1 MVRTILMFGATQ
13 RLVAFAILVA
23 LTAGA
28 VLGMSKLTTDTSRRA
43 LISAEDPGWP
53 GYRDTIDTFGSDNI
67 TVVFI
72 SDPELFTEAKLKK
85 LEALHY
91 DLLDLDA
98 VKSVDSLINV
108 TTFRYRDGGLDTGEL
123 LDGRYDD
130 ADALKQAVENASAN
144 PLILGDLIN
153 KDGTATALVVAVSS
167 ENTPNF
173 LAKVFQSIEDTITPA
188 KGEFAEVFQIGPP
201 RLEHDLA
208 KGIQNDFRVLLPV
221 ALLILIASI
230 VIFLRTP
237 RFAIVPVSTSL
248 ISILWTFGFMGLV
261 GLPVTLLSSMIPS
274 LIIVIGST
282 EDTHLLAAYL
292 DGLREG
298 NEEET
303 RAAKRRVAIR
313 YMARHMGLPILI
325 TSFTTAFG
333 FGSNAISEIPMIQ
346 GFAYSTSFA
355 MIANL
360 VATVLMVPLLLS
372 VMGPTKAPEQKSMGG
387 SGGLAVLV
395 ANLFEKV
402 AIRHGKLVLT
412 ATALVVLVVGSFAYS
427 IRVNDDPLA
436 NFRADHPITQAGV
449 KLHDQLAGMQVFNV
463 VLKSDD
469 TDAFRGPEN
478 LKKVEAAAQFMRDQ
492 NVFDKIT
499 SLADYVSLVNREIN
513 RGKKDFYKV
522 PDTREEIDQ
531 YLLLYKRDVV
541 DGFISP
547 DGRKAKILVRH
558 YITDTYDLRQY
569 IADLRTKLD
578 EILGDDITYELTG
591 ESLMIS
597 SGAQNLVT
605 GQFYSLLLLILVIYA
620 IMSFLFTSL
629 AAGLVSL
636 VPNLMPLILNFG
648 TMGLL
653 GIPLNP
659 GTALVAVIAMGIAI
673 DDTSH
678 LMIRYSD
685 ERRNNPDPDKAILET
700 VRLEAIPVVST
711 SIGLAGMFLTLLFS
725 TFNNIAQFG
734 LLAAATMIY
743 AMLADLFI
751 TPLILRHVRLVGVW
765 DIIAS
770 KVGTQVL
777 VDSPVFRGMS
787 PRQIKKAILLSE
799 TEDVDKGDIVIL
811 EGSAGD
817 KMYLVLS
824 GEIDVLRDTDVKKLE
839 RGADASSLKKVGSF
853 GPGEVFGEIG
863 FVAGNTRTA
872 TCVAAEPSTL
882 LVFSP
887 EGKDKALRLY
897 PRIEA
902 KLNQNISRTMAER
915 LAMATRQKPDVS
927 F

>member
-1 MVRTILMFGATQ
+1 VVRKILMFGATQ
-13 RLVAFAILVA
+13 RLVAFAILIA
-23 LTAGA
+23 FTTLA
-28 VLGMSKLTTDTSRRA
+28 VLGMPKLTTDTSRRA

-53 GYRDTIDTFGSDNI
+53 GYRDTINTFGSDNI
-67 TVVFI
+67 TVVFV
-72 SDPELFTEAKLKK
+72 SDPELFTEAKLKR

-91 DLLDLDA
+91 ALLDLEA
-98 VKSVDSLINV
+98 VNSVDSLINV
-108 TTFRYRDGGLDTGEL
+108 TTFRYRDGGLDTGQL
-123 LDGRYDD
+123 LDGRFDD
-130 ADALKQAVENASAN
+130 PEVLKQAIENASAN

-188 KGEFAEVFQIGPP
+188 KGEFADVFQIGPP

-221 ALLILIASI
+221 ALLILIATI

-237 RFAIVPVSTSL
+237 RFAIIPVATSL
-248 ISILWTFGFMGLV
+248 ISILWTFGFMGHV

-298 NEEET
+298 NEEES

-346 GFAYSTSFA
+346 GFAYTTSFA

-360 VATVLMVPLLLS
+360 VVTVLFVPLVLS
-372 VMGPTKAPEQKSMGG
+372 VIGTTKAPKQKEISG
-387 SGGLAVLV
+387 SGGLGALV
-395 ANLFEKV
+395 ANIFEKV
-402 AIRHGKLVLT
+402 AVRNGKWVLT
-412 ATALVVLVVGSFAYS
+412 ATAVVVVGIGSFAYN
-427 IRVNDDPLA
+427 IKVNDDPLA

-449 KLHDQLAGMQVFNV
+449 KLQKELAGMQVFNV
-463 VLKSDD
+463 VLTSNEA
-469 TDAFRGPEN
+469 DAFRKPEN
-478 LKKVEAAAQFMRDQ
+478 LKKIEEAAQFMRDQ
-492 NVFDKIT
+492 KVFDKIT

-513 RGKKDFYKV
+513 QGKKDAYKV
-522 PDTREEIDQ
+522 PDTREEVDQ
-531 YLLLYKRDVV
+531 FLLLYKRDVL
-541 DGFISP
+541 DSFISP
-547 DGRKAKILVRH
+547 DSRKAKILVRH

-578 EILGDDITYELTG
+578 ETLGDEITYELTG
-591 ESLMIS
+591 EALMIS

-605 GQFYSLLLLILVIYA
+605 GQFYSLLLLVLVIYA

-685 ERRNNPDPDKAILET
+685 ERRNNPDPDKAILKT

-765 DIIAS
+765 DLIAS

-777 VDSPVFRGMS
+777 VDSPIFRGMS
-787 PRQIKKAILLSE
+787 QRQIRKAILLSE

-811 EGSAGD
+811 EGTEGN

-824 GEIDVLRDTDVKKLE
+824 GGIDVLRETDSKNAKSGEEGV
-839 RGADASSLKKVGSF
+839 SLKKVGSF
-853 GPGEVFGEIG
+853 GPGEIFGEIG
-863 FVAGNTRTA
+863 FVGDTTRTA
-872 TCVAAEPSTL
+872 TCMAADKSTL

-887 EGKDKALRLY
+887 EGKNKALRLY

-902 KLNQNISRTMAER
+902 MLNHNISRTMGER

>member
-1 MVRTILMFGATQ
+1 M
-13 RLVAFAILVA
+13 
-23 LTAGA
+23 
-28 VLGMSKLTTDTSRRA
+28 
-43 LISAEDPGWP
+43 
-53 GYRDTIDTFGSDNI
+53 
-67 TVVFI
+67 
-72 SDPELFTEAKLKK
+72 
-85 LEALHY
+85 
-91 DLLDLDA
+91 
-98 VKSVDSLINV
+98 
-108 TTFRYRDGGLDTGEL
+108 
-123 LDGRYDD
+123 
-130 ADALKQAVENASAN
+130 
-144 PLILGDLIN
+144 
-153 KDGTATALVVAVSS
+153 
-167 ENTPNF
+167 
-173 LAKVFQSIEDTITPA
+173 
-188 KGEFAEVFQIGPP
+188 
-201 RLEHDLA
+201 
-208 KGIQNDFRVLLPV
+208 
-221 ALLILIASI
+221 SI

-237 RFAIVPVSTSL
+237 QFAIVPVATSL
-248 ISILWTFGFMGLV
+248 LSILWTFGFMGHV

-292 DGLREG
+292 DGLRDG

-303 RAAKRRVAIR
+303 KAAKRRIAIR

-346 GFAYSTSFA
+346 SFAYTTSFA

-360 VATVLMVPLLLS
+360 VATVLFVPLILT
-372 VMGPTKAPEQKSMGG
+372 VMGPTKPRKQKEMGG
-387 SGGLAVLV
+387 AGGLGALV

-402 AIRHGKLVLT
+402 AVRHGKWVLT
-412 ATALVVLVVGSFAYS
+412 GTAIVVAGVGAFSYN
-427 IRVNDDPLA
+427 IKVNDDPLA

-449 KLHDQLAGMQVFNV
+449 KLHNELAGMQVFNV
-463 VLKSDD
+463 VLTSKDD
-469 TDAFRGPEN
+469 DAFREPEN
-478 LKKVEAAAQFMRDQ
+478 LKKIEDAANFMRDQ
-492 NVFDKIT
+492 KVFDKIT

-513 RGKKDFYKV
+513 RGKKDTYKV

-531 YLLLYKRDVV
+531 FLLLYKRDVL
-541 DGFISP
+541 DSFLSA
-547 DGRKAKILVRH
+547 DSRKAKILVRH

-569 IADLRTKLD
+569 IADLRAHLD
-578 EILGDDITYELTG
+578 ENLGDEITYELTG
-591 ESLMIS
+591 EALMIS
-597 SGAQNLVT
+597 AGAQNLVT
-605 GQFYSLLLLILVIYA
+605 GQFYSLLLLVLVIYG

-765 DIIAS
+765 DMIAS

-777 VDSPVFRGMS
+777 TDSPIFRGMS
-787 PRQIKKAILLSE
+787 QRQIKKAILLSE
-799 TEDVDKGDIVIL
+799 TQDVDTGDIVIL
-811 EGSAGD
+811 EGSKGD

-824 GEIDVLRDTDVKKLE
+824 GQIDVLRDTDAKKLE
-839 RGADASSLKKVGSF
+839 RGADVTGLKKVGSF
-853 GPGEVFGEIG
+853 GPGEIFGEIG
-863 FVAGNTRTA
+863 FAAGNTRTA
-872 TCVAAEPSTL
+872 TCTAAEPSTL

-887 EGKDKALRLY
+887 ETKVKALRLY

-902 KLNQNISRTMAER
+902 KLNENISRTMAER
-915 LAMATRQKPDVS
+915 LASATRQKPDVA

>member
-1 MVRTILMFGATQ
+1 MVRNILMFGATQ
-13 RLVAFAILVA
+13 RLVALAILVA
-23 LTAGA
+23 LTTLA
-28 VLGMSKLTTDTSRRA
+28 VLGMPKLTTDTSRRA

-53 GYRDTIDTFGSDNI
+53 GYRDTINTFGSDNI
-67 TVVFI
+67 TVVFV
-72 SDPELFTEAKLKK
+72 SDPDLFTEDKLKK

-91 DLLDLDA
+91 ELLDLES

-108 TTFRYRDGGLDTGEL
+108 TTFRYRDGGLDTGAL
-123 LDGRYDD
+123 LDGRFDD
-130 ADALKQAVENASAN
+130 PEALKQAVENAKAN

-173 LAKVFQSIEDTITPA
+173 LAKVFQSIEDTVTPA
-188 KGEFAEVFQIGPP
+188 KDEFAEVFQIGPP

-221 ALLILIASI
+221 ALLILIVSI

-237 RFAIVPVSTSL
+237 QFAIVPVATSL
-248 ISILWTFGFMGLV
+248 LSILWTFGFMGHV

-303 RAAKRRVAIR
+303 KAAKRRVAIR

-346 GFAYSTSFA
+346 SFAYTTSFA

-360 VATVLMVPLLLS
+360 VATVLFVPLVLT
-372 VMGPTKAPEQKSMGG
+372 VMGPTKARKQKEMAGA
-387 SGGLAVLV
+387 GGLGALV

-402 AIRHGKLVLT
+402 AVRHGKWVLT
-412 ATALVVLVVGSFAYS
+412 GTAIVVVGIGAFSYN
-427 IRVNDDPLA
+427 IKVNDDPLA

-449 KLHDQLAGMQVFNV
+449 KLHNELAGMQVFNV
-463 VLKSDD
+463 VLTSKDD
-469 TDAFRGPEN
+469 DAFREPEN
-478 LKKVEAAAQFMRDQ
+478 LKKIEEAANFMRDQ
-492 NVFDKIT
+492 KVFDKIT

-513 RGKKDFYKV
+513 RGKKDSYTV

-531 YLLLYKRDVV
+531 FLLLYKRDVL
-541 DGFISP
+541 DSFLSA
-547 DGRKAKILVRH
+547 DSRKAKILVRH

-569 IADLRTKLD
+569 IADLRAHLD
-578 EILGDDITYELTG
+578 ENLGDEITYELTG
-591 ESLMIS
+591 EALMIS
-597 SGAQNLVT
+597 AGAQNLVT
-605 GQFYSLLLLILVIYA
+605 GQFYSLLLLVLVIYG

-685 ERRNNPDPDKAILET
+685 ERRKNPDPDKAILET

-765 DIIAS
+765 DMIAS

-777 VDSPVFRGMS
+777 TDSPIFRGMS
-787 PRQIKKAILLSE
+787 QRQIKKAILLSE
-799 TEDVDKGDIVIL
+799 TQDVDTGDIVIL
-811 EGSAGD
+811 EGSKGD

-824 GEIDVLRDTDVKKLE
+824 GQIDVLRDTDAKKLE
-839 RGADASSLKKVGSF
+839 RGADVAGLKKVGSF
-853 GPGEVFGEIG
+853 GPGEIFGEIG

-872 TCVAAEPSTL
+872 TCTAAEPSTL
-882 LVFSP
+882 LVISP
-887 EGKDKALRLY
+887 ETKDKALRLY

-902 KLNQNISRTMAER
+902 KLNENISRTMAER
-915 LAMATRQKPDVS
+915 LAEATRQKPDVS

>member
-1 MVRTILMFGATQ
+1 MVRTLLTFGANN
-13 RLVAFAILVA
+13 RLVALAIIIA
-23 LTAGA
+23 LTVIA
-28 VLGMSKLTTDTSRRA
+28 VLGVSKLTTDTSRRA
-43 LISAEDPGWP
+43 LISVEDPGWP
-53 GYRDTIDTFGSDNI
+53 GYRDTINTFGSDNI
-67 TVVFI
+67 TIVFV
-72 SDPELFTEAKLKK
+72 SDPELFTEAKLTR
-85 LEALHY
+85 LEALHHE
-91 DLLDLDA
+91 LLDLDA
-98 VKSVDSLINV
+98 VKSVESLFNV
-108 TTFRYRDGGLDTGEL
+108 TTFRYRDGGLDTGQV

-130 ADALKQAVENASAN
+130 AAALKRAIENASAN

-153 KDGTATALVVAVSS
+153 KDGTATAFVVAVSS
-167 ENTPNF
+167 ENSPNY
-173 LAKVFQSIEDTITPA
+173 LAKVFQSIEDTITPI

-208 KGIQNDFRVLLPV
+208 KGIQNDFRVLLPI
-221 ALLILIASI
+221 ALLILITSI

-237 RFAIVPVSTSL
+237 RFAIIPVATSL

-282 EDTHLLAAYL
+282 EDTHLLSAYL
-292 DGLREG
+292 DGLRKGEA
-298 NEEET
+298 ET
-303 RAAKRRVAIR
+303 RAATRNIAIR
-313 YMARHMGLPILI
+313 AMARHMGLPILI

-360 VATVLMVPLLLS
+360 VVTVLLVPLMLS
-372 VMGPTKAPEQKSMGG
+372 VMGPTKPPKQRNVGG
-387 SGGLAVLV
+387 AGGLAALISSM
-395 ANLFEKV
+395 FEKV
-402 AIRHGKLVLT
+402 AAGHGNKVLAGSVLLV
-412 ATALVVLVVGSFAYS
+412 AIVGSFAVN
-427 IRVNDDPLA
+427 IKVNDDPLA

-463 VLKSDD
+463 LLRAKDA
-469 TDAFRGPEN
+469 DAFREPEN
-478 LKKVEAAAQFMRDQ
+478 LKKIEAAANFMRDQ
-492 NVFDKIT
+492 KVYDKIT
-499 SLADYVSLVNREIN
+499 SLADYVSLVNREMN
-513 RGKKDFYKV
+513 EGKKEFFQV
-522 PDTREEIDQ
+522 PDTRAKVDQ
-531 YLLLYKRDVV
+531 FLLMFKRDVLDNYV
-541 DGFISP
+541 SP
-547 DGRKAKILVRH
+547 DSRSAKILVRH

-569 IADLRTKLD
+569 TADLRAKLD
-578 EILGDDITYELTG
+578 EILGNDIEYELTG

-597 SGAQNLVT
+597 SGAQTLVK
-605 GQFYSLLLLILVIYA
+605 GQFYSLILLILVIYV

-685 ERRNNPDPDKAILET
+685 ERRRNSDPDKAILET
-700 VRLEAIPVVST
+700 VRMEAIPVVST

-725 TFNNIAQFG
+725 TFNNVAQFG

-765 DIIAS
+765 DLIAS

-777 VDSPVFRGMS
+777 VDSPIFRGMS
-787 PRQIKKAILLSE
+787 PRQIRKAILLSE
-799 TEDVDKGDIVIL
+799 TEDVDKGEIVIL
-811 EGSAGD
+811 EGTEGN

-824 GEIDVLRDTDVKKLE
+824 GGIDVLRETDSRKGKSGE
-839 RGADASSLKKVGSF
+839 EGASLKKVGSF
-853 GPGEVFGEIG
+853 GPGEIFGEIG
-863 FVAGNTRTA
+863 FVGDTTRTA
-872 TCVAAEPSTL
+872 TCMAAEKSTL

-902 KLNQNISRTMAER
+902 MLNHNISRTMGER

>member
-1 MVRTILMFGATQ
+1 MVRTLLTFGATY
-13 RLVAFAILVA
+13 RLVALAILIA
-23 LTAGA
+23 LTALS
-28 VLGMSKLTTDTSRRA
+28 VLGAAQLTTDTSRRA

-53 GYRDTIDTFGSDNI
+53 GYRETINTFGSDNI
-67 TVVFI
+67 TVVFV
-72 SDPELFTEAKLKK
+72 SDPDLFTEAKLKR
-85 LEALHY
+85 LEALHHE
-91 DLLDLDA
+91 LLDLDA
-98 VKSVDSLINV
+98 VKSVESLFNV
-108 TTFRYRDGGLDTGEL
+108 TTFRYRDGGLDTGQVL
-123 LDGRYDD
+123 NGRYDD
-130 ADALKQAVENASAN
+130 ADEVKKAIENASAN

-153 KDGTATALVVAVSS
+153 KDGTATAFVVAISS

-173 LAKVFQSIEDTITPA
+173 LTNAFKAVEDTIAPV
-188 KGEFAEVFQIGPP
+188 KGEFADVFQIGPP

-208 KGIQNDFRVLLPV
+208 AGIRNDFAVLLPI
-221 ALLILIASI
+221 ALLILVTSI

-237 RFAIVPVSTSL
+237 RFAIIPVATSL
-248 ISILWTFGFMGLV
+248 ISILWTFGFMGHV

-282 EDTHLLAAYL
+282 EDTHILSAYL
-292 DGLREG
+292 DGLRQGEA
-298 NEEET
+298 ET
-303 RAAKRRVAIR
+303 RAAKRRLAIR
-313 YMARHMGLPILI
+313 YMSRHMGLPILI

-333 FGSNAISEIPMIQ
+333 FGSNAVSEIPLIQ
-346 GFAYSTSFA
+346 QFAYSTSFA

-360 VATVLMVPLLLS
+360 VATVLLVPLMLS
-372 VMGPTKAPEQKSMGG
+372 VMGPTKAPKQRDIGG
-387 SGGLAVLV
+387 SGGLAALIS
-395 ANLFEKV
+395 ALFEKV

-412 ATALVVLVVGSFAYS
+412 TAALVVVGVGSFAFT

-449 KLHDQLAGMQVFNV
+449 KLHDELAGMQVFNV
-463 VLKSDD
+463 LLKAEDD
-469 TDAFRGPEN
+469 DAFREPEN
-478 LKKVEAAAQFMRDQ
+478 LKKVEAAVKFMREQ
-492 NVFDKIT
+492 QAFDKIT
-499 SLADYVSLVNREIN
+499 SLADYVSLVNRELN
-513 RGKKDFYKV
+513 QGNEEFFKV
-522 PDTREEIDQ
+522 PDTRDEVDQ
-531 YLLLYKRDVV
+531 FLLLYKRDALDSYV
-541 DGFISP
+541 SP
-547 DGRKAKILVRH
+547 DSRSAKILVRH

-569 IADLRTKLD
+569 IAELKTELD
-578 EILGDDITYELTG
+578 KIFGDDIAYELTG
-591 ESLMIS
+591 EHLMIS
-597 SGAQNLVT
+597 SGAQTLVK

-700 VRLEAIPVVST
+700 VRLESIPVVST

-725 TFNNIAQFG
+725 TFNNVAQFG

-751 TPLILRHVRLVGVW
+751 TPLILKHVRLVGVW
-765 DIIAS
+765 DLIAS

-777 VDSPVFRGMS
+777 VDSPIFRGMS
-787 PRQIKKAILLSE
+787 QRQIKKAILLSE

-811 EGSAGD
+811 EGSEGD

-824 GEIDVLRDTDVKKLE
+824 GRVDVLRGTDSRK
-839 RGADASSLKKVGSF
+839 GDAAGLKKVGSF

-863 FVAGNTRTA
+863 FVGGNARTA
-872 TCVAAEPSTL
+872 TCMAAEPSLL

-915 LAMATRQKPDVS
+915 LAQATRHKPEVS

>member
-1 MVRTILMFGATQ
+1 MP
-13 RLVAFAILVA
+13 
-23 LTAGA
+23 
-28 VLGMSKLTTDTSRRA
+28 TSSRSGRRA
-43 LISAEDPGWP
+43 W
-53 GYRDTIDTFGSDNI
+53 
-67 TVVFI
+67 
-72 SDPELFTEAKLKK
+72 
-85 LEALHY
+85 
-91 DLLDLDA
+91 
-98 VKSVDSLINV
+98 
-108 TTFRYRDGGLDTGEL
+108 
-123 LDGRYDD
+123 
-130 ADALKQAVENASAN
+130 
-144 PLILGDLIN
+144 
-153 KDGTATALVVAVSS
+153 
-167 ENTPNF
+167 NTN
-173 LAKVFQSIEDTITPA
+173 LAA
-188 KGEFAEVFQIGPP
+188 
-201 RLEHDLA
+201 
-208 KGIQNDFRVLLPV
+208 GIQNDFAVLLPI
-221 ALLILIASI
+221 ALLILVTSI
-230 VIFLRTP
+230 VVFLRTP
-237 RFAIVPVSTSL
+237 RFAIIPVATSL
-248 ISILWTFGFMGLV
+248 ISILWTFGFMGHV

-282 EDTHLLAAYL
+282 EDTHILSAYL
-292 DGLREG
+292 DGLRQGEA
-298 NEEET
+298 ET
-303 RAAKRRVAIR
+303 RAAKRRLAIR
-313 YMARHMGLPILI
+313 YMSRHMGLPILI

-333 FGSNAISEIPMIQ
+333 FGSNAVSEIPLIQ
-346 GFAYSTSFA
+346 QFAYSTSFA

-360 VATVLMVPLLLS
+360 VATVLLVPLMLS
-372 VMGPTKAPEQKSMGG
+372 VMGPTKAPKQKDMGG
-387 SGGLAVLV
+387 SGGLAALI
-395 ANLFEKV
+395 ATLFEKV

-412 ATALVVLVVGSFAYS
+412 GAALVVVVVGSFAYT

-463 VLKSDD
+463 LLKAKDD
-469 TDAFRGPEN
+469 DAFREPEN
-478 LKKVEAAAQFMRDQ
+478 LKKVEDAVKFMREQ

-499 SLADYVSLVNREIN
+499 SLADYVSLVNRELN
-513 RGKKDFYKV
+513 QGKEEFYKV
-522 PDTREEIDQ
+522 PETRDEIDQ
-531 YLLLYKRDVV
+531 FLLLYKRDAV
-541 DGFISP
+541 DSYVSP
-547 DGRKAKILVRH
+547 DARSAKILVRH

-569 IADLRTKLD
+569 IAELGTKLD
-578 EILGDDITYELTG
+578 EIFGDDIAYELTG
-591 ESLMIS
+591 EHLMIS
-597 SGAQNLVT
+597 SGAQNLVK
-605 GQFYSLLLLILVIYA
+605 GQFYSLLLLIVVIYA

-725 TFNNIAQFG
+725 TFNNVAQFG

-751 TPLILRHVRLVGVW
+751 TPLILKHVRLVGVW
-765 DIIAS
+765 DMIAS

-777 VDSPVFRGMS
+777 VDSPIFRGMS
-787 PRQIKKAILLSE
+787 QRQIKKAILLSE

-811 EGSAGD
+811 EGSEGD

-824 GEIDVLRDTDVKKLE
+824 GRIDVLRGK
-839 RGADASSLKKVGSF
+839 DAKKVGSI
-853 GPGEVFGEIG
+853 GPGEIFGEIG
-863 FVAGNTRTA
+863 FVGGDARTA
-872 TCVAAEPSTL
+872 TCMAAEPSML
-882 LVFSP
+882 LVFNP

-915 LAMATRQKPDVS
+915 LAQATRHKPEVS